1 LQAGVVECLACVLA
15 YFLAFMERGVP
26 AASVVG
32 FGDKKDMPI
41 TIGRWRDEVA
51 DSDQICQKRPG
62 RAIEPDV

>member
-1 LQAGVVECLACVLA
+1 VLA

-41 TIGRWRDEVA
+41 TIGRWRDVWRTQTWHIA
-51 DSDQICQKRPG
+51 RRVKPQWDGWVGAWC
-62 RAIEPDV
+62 